1 MLLVRTWRWDLVD
14 RNRSSSEVNHE
25 IACPFDETQALL
37 NDQSFESERFIRAE
51 PWRARWVG
59 VHGGQ
64 WNFYAFGLGVA
75 SRGCVNDGCGGK
87 KAFSLCPQNSFAE
100 CGACL
105 LELCLSLMGI
115 FSRITSRDENS
126 HETT

>member
-51 PWRARWVG
+51 PWRARWVV

-87 KAFSLCPQNSFAE
+87 KLFLCVHKTALPNA
-100 CGACL
+100 GRAC
-105 LELCLSLMGI
+105 
-115 FSRITSRDENS
+115 
-126 HETT
+126 